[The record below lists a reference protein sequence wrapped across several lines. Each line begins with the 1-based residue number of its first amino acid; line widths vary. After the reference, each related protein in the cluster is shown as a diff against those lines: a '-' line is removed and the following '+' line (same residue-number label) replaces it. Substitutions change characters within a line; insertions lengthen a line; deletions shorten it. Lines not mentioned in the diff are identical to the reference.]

1 MEIGSFAFQFLTEGG
16 ISGEKLQKEL
26 DRIYRT
32 ADNDAAGESES
43 NTDVRPKARRD
54 QHRIT
59 ILEKF
64 REKEEIDNLKNLVK
78 DAGRKLELAE
88 NGLRQGGEQ
97 MG

>member
-1 MEIGSFAFQFLTEGG
+1 M
-16 ISGEKLQKEL
+16 KEL

-43 NTDVRPKARRD
+43 NTDVRPKTRRD
-54 QHRIT
+54 QQRIT

-78 DAGRKLELAE
+78 DAGRKLKLAE